1 MAYQNRLILSGFIL
15 PALLLVGC
23 NGGVPTTEQSVS
35 APVAEQRHYVVE
47 SPHGNRVD
55 PYYWLRDDD
64 RADPDVIAYLNAEN
78 EYYDAYRARYAD
90 LTETLEAEIIGRIQ
104 QDDTSVPYQRGD
116 YLYAMKYEAGK
127 EYPIHVRTDAQ
138 GNEQVML
145 DVNALATGQAYMNV
159 ANLAVSPN
167 QQLLAYMVD
176 NTGRR
181 QYELRIR
188 DLTTGEDFAETLTG
202 LSPAIAWAKDNQTL
216 FVIEND
222 PQTLLSTRVLKYR
235 IGSPATSA
243 ELVYEETDNTF
254 YMWVNNTTDGEYIQ
268 IRSDL
273 TTGEDFA
280 ETLTGLSPAIAWAK
294 DNQTLFVIEND
305 PQTLLSTRVLK
316 YRIGSPATSAE
327 LVYEETDN
335 TFYMWVNNTTDGEY
349 IQIHLDQ
356 TVSTEVRVLDADTP
370 DGDFQVLAPRER
382 DFQYEA
388 DHLAGRWII
397 RTDLNAP
404 NYQIMTVA
412 HADIGDKN
420 KWQPLIAHRDDVF
433 IQDFVVFKDYLA
445 INERVDGLRRIRI
458 MPWANPEQAQVI
470 ASDEHVY
477 VTYFER
483 NVQQDTP
490 ILRYTYSSLI
500 TPSTVYAYNMATGER
515 KILKQ
520 QPVPNYDASLY
531 TTERTWA
538 TAADGTKIPVSLLY
552 KKGLRKDG
560 SAPLYQ
566 YAYGSYGSS
575 SEPSFRSSVFS
586 LVDRGFVYAIA
597 HIRGGQEM
605 GRHWYEDGKLLN
617 KINTFTDYIAVTKHL
632 VESGYAH
639 PDKVFGMGGSAGGLL
654 MGAVANMAPE
664 LYRGLVAHVPF
675 VDVVTTMLDESI
687 PLTTNEFD
695 EWGNPKLQPYYDYI
709 LSYSPYDQL
718 QEQDYPALLVTTGLH
733 DSQVQYF
740 EPAKWV
746 AKLRT
751 HKTDANPLLFKTN
764 MTAGHGGSSGRF
776 SRVKDVAEEYAFIL
790 DLLGSAQ

>member
-1 MAYQNRLILSGFIL
+1 MAYQNHLILSGFIL

-202 LSPAIAWAKDNQTL
+202 LS
-216 FVIEND
+216 
-222 PQTLLSTRVLKYR
+222 S
-235 IGSPATSA
+235 
-243 ELVYEETDNTF
+243 
-254 YMWVNNTTDGEYIQ
+254 
-268 IRSDL
+268 
-273 TTGEDFA
+273 
-280 ETLTGLSPAIAWAK
+280 AIAWAK

-575 SEPSFRSSVFS
+575 SEPSFRSNIFS

-605 GRHWYEDGKLLN
+605 GRHWYEDGKLLK
-617 KINTFTDYIAVTKHL
+617 KINTFTDYIDVTKHL
-632 VESGYAH
+632 VTNGYAH

-675 VDVVTTMLDESI
+675 VDIVTTMLDESI

-695 EWGNPKLQPYYDYI
+695 EWGNPKLQPYYDYM
-709 LSYSPYDQL
+709 LSYSPYDQITA
-718 QEQDYPALLVTTGLH
+718 QDYPALLVTTGLH

-751 HKTDANPLLFKTN
+751 HKTDANPLMFKTN
-764 MTAGHGGSSGRF
+764 MAAGHGGSSGRF
-776 SRVKDVAEEYAFIL
+776 SRLKEVAEEYAFIL
-790 DLLGSAQ
+790 DLLAPVQ

>member
-268 IRSDL
+268 I
-273 TTGEDFA
+273 
-280 ETLTGLSPAIAWAK
+280 
-294 DNQTLFVIEND
+294 
-305 PQTLLSTRVLK
+305 
-316 YRIGSPATSAE
+316 
-327 LVYEETDN
+327 
-335 TFYMWVNNTTDGEY
+335 
-349 IQIHLDQ
+349 HLDQ

-531 TTERTWA
+531 TTERIWA

-575 SEPSFRSSVFS
+575 SEPSFRSNIFS

-605 GRHWYEDGKLLN
+605 GRHWYEDGKLLK
-617 KINTFTDYIAVTKHL
+617 KINTFTDYIDVTKHL
-632 VESGYAH
+632 VTNGYAH

-675 VDVVTTMLDESI
+675 VDIVTTMLDESI

-695 EWGNPKLQPYYDYI
+695 EWGNPKLQPYYDYM
-709 LSYSPYDQL
+709 LSYSPYDQITA
-718 QEQDYPALLVTTGLH
+718 QDYPALLVTTGLH

-751 HKTDANPLLFKTN
+751 HKTDANPLMFKTN
-764 MTAGHGGSSGRF
+764 MAAGHGGSSGRF
-776 SRVKDVAEEYAFIL
+776 SRLKEVAEEYAFIL
-790 DLLGSAQ
+790 DLLAPAQ

>member
-188 DLTTGEDFAETLTG
+188 DLTTGEDFAET
-202 LSPAIAWAKDNQTL
+202 I
-216 FVIEND
+216 
-222 PQTLLSTRVLKYR
+222 
-235 IGSPATSA
+235 
-243 ELVYEETDNTF
+243 
-254 YMWVNNTTDGEYIQ
+254 
-268 IRSDL
+268 
-273 TTGEDFA
+273 
-280 ETLTGLSPAIAWAK
+280 TGLSPAIAWAK

-575 SEPSFRSSVFS
+575 SEPSFRSNIFS

-605 GRHWYEDGKLLN
+605 GRHWYEDGKLLK
-617 KINTFTDYIAVTKHL
+617 KINTFTDYIDVTKHL
-632 VESGYAH
+632 VTNGYAH

-675 VDVVTTMLDESI
+675 VDIVTTMLDESI

-695 EWGNPKLQPYYDYI
+695 EWGNPKLQPYYDYM
-709 LSYSPYDQL
+709 LSYSPYDQITA
-718 QEQDYPALLVTTGLH
+718 QDYPALLVTTGLH

-751 HKTDANPLLFKTN
+751 HKTDANPLMFKTN
-764 MTAGHGGSSGRF
+764 MAAGHGGSSGRF
-776 SRVKDVAEEYAFIL
+776 SRLKEVAEEYAFIL
-790 DLLGSAQ
+790 DLLAPAQ